1 MYILLTLPPLPTY
14 DNGEEIEEWYNN
26 LNRRCGLVSLFLSRP
41 NSRRFI
47 LQWLE
52 LRALAQPPTM
62 STVVPSN
69 INANPS
75 NHLITED
82 QMPSEVPGSGQAT
95 SSEVCLEE
103 RQENPVIPVQSGQ
116 SLGYERQF
124 VAQRITD
131 SGRDGHTNGVD
142 VAGRNGPTTYCS
154 SLLPPKLSRKR
165 KHCDTEKSSSARWK
179 HEERLN
185 STSDVHSDWELPVK
199 RARMDF
205 NRSGC
210 AICRAPEY
218 DVTDMLQCWCTFFVG
233 DGEIEEM
240 H

>member
-1 MYILLTLPPLPTY
+1 MYIVLTLPPLPTY

-62 STVVPSN
+62 ITVVPSN
-69 INANPS
+69 VNANAS

-82 QMPSEVPGSGQAT
+82 QMSTPDLFRPRDTKPDADIMQTESQTFAVRSGEAKENYKKNLTGSEI
-95 SSEVCLEE
+95 CLEE
-103 RQENPVIPVQSGQ
+103 RQENPVIPVQSEQ

-142 VAGRNGPTTYCS
+142 VTGRNGPTTS
-154 SLLPPKLSRKR
+154 
-165 KHCDTEKSSSARWK
+165 
-179 HEERLN
+179 
-185 STSDVHSDWELPVK
+185 VHWELPVK

-233 DGEIEEM
+233 DGEIEDM

>member
-1 MYILLTLPPLPTY
+1 MI
-14 DNGEEIEEWYNN
+14 
-26 LNRRCGLVSLFLSRP
+26 
-41 NSRRFI
+41 
-47 LQWLE
+47 
-52 LRALAQPPTM
+52 
-62 STVVPSN
+62 TVVPSN
-69 INANPS
+69 INANAS
-75 NHLITED
+75 NHLTTED
-82 QMPSEVPGSGQAT
+82 QMSTSDPSRPRDTRADEAVMQSEPQTLAIRSGEAKSHYNNKFDRVPGTGQAT

-116 SLGYERQF
+116 SLGYKRQF
-124 VAQRITD
+124 VARITD

-142 VAGRNGPTTYCS
+142 VTSRNGPTTSYS

-165 KHCDTEKSSSARWK
+165 KHCDTEKSSSSRWK